1 MILPPSIS
9 RHHEELSQK
18 SQESYENWHTID
30 ECLKTF
36 SIFSKTARTNL
47 SHYFLLY
54 WDSQY
59 FLDSLEGP
67 DKSYITRDGIRYYVI
82 YMELLSPEYVKEYP
96 QVRLSFRKPTFL
108 SFGFV
113 LVRSKRYVSP
123 SSPFSGN

>member
-67 DKSYITRDGIRYYVI
+67 NKSYITRDGIRYYVI
-82 YMELLSPEYVKEYP
+82 YMEFLSPEYITAYKN
-96 QVRLSFRKPTFL
+96 VRVSFRKPHFL

-113 LVRSKRYVSP
+113 LVRSVRESKS
-123 SSPFSGN
+123 

>member
-9 RHHEELSQK
+9 KHHEELKQK
-18 SQESYENWHTID
+18 SAESYENWHTID

-54 WDSQY
+54 WDTSY
-59 FLDSLEGP
+59 FLSLLDGP

-82 YMELLSPEYVKEYP
+82 YQEFLSPEYLSAYKN
-96 QVRLSFRKPTFL
+96 VRVSFRKPHFL
-108 SFGFV
+108 DAGFV
-113 LVRSKRYVSP
+113 LVRSVRES
-123 SSPFSGN
+123 

>member
-9 RHHEELSQK
+9 RHHEELEFK

-36 SIFSKTARTNL
+36 SIFSKTARQNL

-54 WDSQY
+54 WDSSY

-67 DKSYITRDGIRYYVI
+67 DKSYITRNGIRYYVI
-82 YMELLSPEYVKEYP
+82 YMEFLSPEYITAYKT
-96 QVRLSFRKPTFL
+96 VRLSFRKPSFL
-108 SFGFV
+108 AAGFV
-113 LVRSKRYVSP
+113 LVRNVRESKS
-123 SSPFSGN
+123 

>member
-1 MILPPSIS
+1 MILPSSIS
-9 RHHEELSQK
+9 RHHEQIKFK

-36 SIFSKTARTNL
+36 SIFSKTARANL

-67 DKSYITRDGIRYYVI
+67 DKSYITRDRIRYYVI
-82 YMELLSPEYVKEYP
+82 YMELLSPEYIVAYKN
-96 QVRLSFRKPTFL
+96 VRVSFRKPHFL
-108 SFGFV
+108 DAGFV
-113 LVRSKRYVSP
+113 LV
-123 SSPFSGN
+123 